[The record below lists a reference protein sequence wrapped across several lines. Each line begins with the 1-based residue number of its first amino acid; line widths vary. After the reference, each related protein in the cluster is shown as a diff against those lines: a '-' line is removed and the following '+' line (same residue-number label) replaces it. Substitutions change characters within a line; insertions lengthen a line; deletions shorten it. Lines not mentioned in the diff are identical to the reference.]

1 MTLSKVSCFV
11 FFRTSILANTGVGRS
26 TVCQVWAIK
35 PFIWLQSWLLSQLK
49 VSFCYS
55 ARITFWEL
63 SNHLSVGLLPLPH
76 KEWQYLATIIVL
88 MLRPLASAGRLA
100 SLNSGFLI
108 NCHCWGKMRPTS
120 REQWDNEGGGE
131 WMVWDGARARQEF
144 AQGAIPLLLLPP
156 PPPPISG
163 NTATARENC
172 TPTIPWLDSFG
183 IIQCPK
189 WLDWRLPS
197 SINYCQYH
205 LSCLGKINVLTK
217 CAGWIINGSG
227 FSVTARAHLAFWF
240 VLSSK
245 EDVSI
250 SCENLIWRTSPSS
263 DKYDRR
269 YDGIIIPG

>member
-11 FFRTSILANTGVGRS
+11 FFRTSILANSGVGRS

-35 PFIWLQSWLLSQLK
+35 PFIWLQSWALSQLK
-49 VSFCYS
+49 VSSCHP
-55 ARITFWEL
+55 AKITFKGDCSL
-63 SNHLSVGLLPLPH
+63 FPTIC
-76 KEWQYLATIIVL
+76 ATNIVL

-144 AQGAIPLLLLPP
+144 AQGAILLLPP
-156 PPPPISG
+156 LEILPLSVKIVHRH
-163 NTATARENC
+163 NTM
-172 TPTIPWLDSFG
+172 WSDSFG

-189 WLDWRLPS
+189 WLDRRLPS
-197 SINYCQYH
+197 SIDYCQYH

-217 CAGWIINGSG
+217 CAGWIINGSW
-227 FSVTARAHLAFWF
+227 FSVTGRAHLAFWF

>member
-11 FFRTSILANTGVGRS
+11 FFRTSILANSGVGRS

-144 AQGAIPLLLLPP
+144 AQGAILPLLLPLSTPLSPLEILPLSVK
-156 PPPPISG
+156 IVHRH
-163 NTATARENC
+163 NT
-172 TPTIPWLDSFG
+172 IWSDSFG

-197 SINYCQYH
+197 SIDYCQYH

-217 CAGWIINGSG
+217 CAGWIINGSW
-227 FSVTARAHLAFWF
+227 FSVTGAFGF
-240 VLSSK
+240 LVVLSSK